1 MLQEGEDYLTLKTLY
16 NTEPVELF
24 YKCYGMNETLLTT
37 KVNTTIDSLP
47 KTWDELFLQEPDI
60 LSNYQKVVQY
70 NAQAPTPWYNKTMY
84 VETHIK
90 SADNIKLV
98 YNNVK

>member
-37 KVNTTIDSLP
+37 KVNTTIDCLP
-47 KTWDELFLQEPDI
+47 KTWDKLFLQEPDI
-60 LSNYQKVVQY
+60 LSNYQKIVQY
-70 NAQAPTPWYNKTMY
+70 NAHNKTMY